1 MDFEIERFTRQCHA
15 TGRELG
21 PGEAFF
27 SVVVSEGSQ
36 VRRYDYAADA
46 WPGPPDGAI
55 GWWKS
60 QRGAEETKRR
70 HWAPNDVILDFFDR
84 LEQQPENQDMR
95 YVLALLLVRRRV
107 LRSEESQKQDDGREV
122 LVLSCPRRDATYHVP
137 VIVPDEAR
145 AELIQNELARLLQ

>member
-1 MDFEIERFTRQCHA
+1 MDFEIERFTRQCRA
-15 TGRELG
+15 TGRDLA

-46 WPGPPDGAI
+46 WPGPPEGAI

-60 QRGAEETKRR
+60 QRNSEETSRR
-70 HWAPNDVILDFFDR
+70 HWAPNDVILDLFDR

-107 LRSEESQKQDDGREV
+107 FRTEETHDEAEGPEV
-122 LVLSCPRRDATYHVP
+122 LALYCPRRDATYRVP
-137 VIVPDEAR
+137 VVRPDQTR
-145 AELIQNELARLLQ
+145 VELIQNELARLLQ